1 MAKWME
7 VASRAALDE
16 LLGETELGIFT
27 WGTWHDGTLRFYAD
41 GKLVGI
47 VRPDQLPALIRPAAA
62 LLQYRGPA

>member
-1 MAKWME
+1 MANWKE
-7 VASRAALDE
+7 VAVDDAPD
-16 LLGETELGIFT
+16 LGIFT

-41 GKLVGI
+41 GNLVGI